1 MSQRHIR
8 LIMHE
13 EPSPSH
19 PWMGRDTRQ
28 YPFMFPG
35 REGYYERKVSRLHFK
50 TLLGVGTGPLN
61 PDSSV

>member
-1 MSQRHIR
+1 MSQMHVRQ
-8 LIMHE
+8 IMHE
-13 EPSPSH
+13 EPPSK

>member
-13 EPSPSH
+13 EPPPSH

-50 TLLGVGTGPLN
+50 TLQGVGTGPLN
-61 PDSSV
+61 PDLSV